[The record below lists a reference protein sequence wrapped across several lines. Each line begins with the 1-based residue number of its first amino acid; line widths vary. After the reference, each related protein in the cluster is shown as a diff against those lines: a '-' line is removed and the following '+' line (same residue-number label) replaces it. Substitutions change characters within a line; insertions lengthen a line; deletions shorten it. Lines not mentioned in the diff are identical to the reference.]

1 MNCNKT
7 NTGYRLPDK
16 DEWFYYASDTG
27 FYGSESYPYTGG
39 KPVGDVAWYSGN
51 SGNKYHIVGGKLS
64 SNNSMYD
71 ACGNVSEL
79 CHYSDTLVYDY
90 SDYCTGSGNS
100 LPWHEYRMNV
110 CGGDYSKNA
119 DKVKLSSYSTT
130 NHKQD
135 YKTNP
140 DDFGRNTD
148 VGFRVMRRM

>member
-39 KPVGDVAWYSGN
+39 KSVGDVAWYSGN
-51 SGNKYHIVGGKLS
+51 SGSNYHIVGGKLS

-79 CHYSDTLVYDY
+79 CHYSDTLVYNY
-90 SDYCTGSGNS
+90 SDKIQYPSTNYHG
-100 LPWHEYRMNV
+100 YYMYV
-110 CGGDYSKNA
+110 CGGDNTQSA
-119 DKVKLSSYSTT
+119 DKVMLSSYSLKD
-130 NHKQD
+130 NLQN
-135 YKTNP
+135 YNTNP
-140 DDFGRNTD
+140 DDFARYPD
-148 VGFRVMRRM
+148 VGFRVMRKM